1 MIRLSLRAKIV
12 LSSSGLIV
20 ALIGATLYYVSYQAD
35 RFVDQRLAEDLRL
48 GGDLIAAAEQER
60 FERLRLTALNL
71 ASFPELKA
79 LFATDA
85 ATIRDFLI
93 DYQQRAKGTGLVIAL
108 DPKGQT
114 MARTDAARPL
124 QIPDVEQRWMRPALS
139 EGAAA
144 IGILDVEGNAYH
156 AATTPVE
163 AGGTLFGF
171 VLAAARIDADF
182 AQALRDVSRDEVV
195 ILDDRAVLAST
206 LDTAAL
212 PWHSRRDGLQTATGE
227 AIALRIGGEQYAALA
242 AVHWP
247 NAPITFVSLQ
257 SRDRALAPYRRIQIG
272 LIVLGLLS
280 TLAGIAGSAI
290 VARTV
295 TAPVAKLTE
304 GTRLVANGDFDVR
317 IQVTSRDELGE
328 LAVAFNT
335 MTQGLR
341 ERADMQND
349 LQIGRQIQAGF
360 LPAAIPQPPGW
371 EIAARFQPAR
381 EVAGDF
387 YDAFTLGDGRIG
399 LVVADVCDKG
409 VGAALFMALVRSLIR
424 AYLQLQHSIS
434 ADVPLLRDAVVQTN
448 NYIGENH
455 RDMNMFATTFA
466 AVVDLASGAV
476 VYVNCGHNP
485 PAVVGP
491 EGIKM
496 RLMPTGPALGMVP
509 GFAYRVNNLQLAP
522 GEMLVAFTD
531 GATDARNPQA
541 KFFTEQR
548 LLDIVLESRGTP
560 AENVATRML
569 ESVVGHIST
578 AAQYDDITLMVV
590 RRVLP

>member
-48 GGDLIAAAEQER
+48 GRDLIAAAEQER
-60 FERLRLTALNL
+60 FERLKLTALNL

-79 LFATDA
+79 LFETDA

-108 DPKGQT
+108 DHNGQM
-114 MARTDAARPL
+114 MARTDAAKPL
-124 QIPDVEQRWMRPALS
+124 QIPEVEQRWMRPALS
-139 EGAAA
+139 EGAA
-144 IGILDVEGNAYH
+144 IGILDVEGSAYH
-156 AATTPVE
+156 AAATPVE

-182 AQALRDVSRDEVV
+182 AQAMREVSRDEVV
-195 ILDDRAVLAST
+195 ILNDRAVLAST
-206 LDTAAL
+206 LDMAAL
-212 PWHSRRDGLQTATGE
+212 PWHSRRDGLHTATGQ
-227 AIALRIGGEQYAALA
+227 ALALRIGGERYAALA

-247 NAPITFVSLQ
+247 DAPITFVSLQ

-272 LIVLGLLS
+272 LVVLGLLS
-280 TLAGIAGSAI
+280 AVAGIAGSAI

-295 TAPVAKLTE
+295 TAPVAKLTD
-304 GTRLVANGDFDVR
+304 GTRRVANGDFDVR
-317 IQVTSRDELGE
+317 IQVRSSDELGE
-328 LAVAFNT
+328 LAVAFNA

-387 YDAFTLGDGRIG
+387 YDAFTLGEARIG

-424 AYLQLQHSIS
+424 AYLQMPQAIS
-434 ADVPLLRDAVVQTN
+434 ADVALLRDAVVQTN
-448 NYIGENH
+448 NYIGANH
-455 RDMNMFATTFA
+455 CDMNMFATTFA

-476 VYVNCGHNP
+476 AYVNGGHNP

-496 RLMPTGPALGMVP
+496 RLTPTGPAVGMVP
-509 GFAYRVNNLQLAP
+509 GFAYGVNTVLLAP

-531 GATDARNPQA
+531 GATDARNPEGE
-541 KFFTEQR
+541 FFTERR
-548 LLDIVLESRGTP
+548 LLDIVLELRGTP
-560 AENVATRML
+560 AENVATRMQ
-569 ESVVGHIST
+569 ESVVRHIST

-590 RRVLP
+590 RREPS